1 MTSLA
6 LSNAQLRVLCV
17 MYSYRCGVS
26 FLANAAKGHYWNYR
40 GNIEQVPT
48 PRRDVL
54 LALERRGLVGYS
66 TLTGKEIF
74 AITGKGCDFML
85 QLESIGD
92 AMNDELLTKREIQA
106 ILLAQYTTFLLG
118 RRMEEFRIEV
128 WQKKPRTDAKVWVS
142 WRGIEFY
149 DIGFASM
156 NYRDKW
162 DADYGV
168 EMAVRKAIAGIAK
181 QIAYG
186 QEPARSE
193 LLIPHPHS
201 VTLREGQNART
212 G

>member
-1 MTSLA
+1 
-6 LSNAQLRVLCV
+6 
-17 MYSYRCGVS
+17 
-26 FLANAAKGHYWNYR
+26 
-40 GNIEQVPT
+40 
-48 PRRDVL
+48 
-54 LALERRGLVGYS
+54 
-66 TLTGKEIF
+66 
-74 AITGKGCDFML
+74 
-85 QLESIGD
+85 
-92 AMNDELLTKREIQA
+92 MNSVLLTKRAIQA
-106 ILLAQYTTFLLG
+106 ILLAHYAAFILG
-118 RRMEEFRIEV
+118 KRVKGFSIEI
-128 WQKKPRTDAKVWVS
+128 WQKKPRTDARVCAN

-201 VTLREGQNART
+201 VPSKEGQNAPT
-212 G
+212 NQS